1 MDDLLNNDVV
11 RIILI
16 VLLALLFLWFL
27 FKFLLDWAKDKMLK
41 MGGSTGS
48 MSSGSTATR
57 SAASSTTPT
66 RASSSTSTRSAS
78 TSTRSASTA
87 TATRSSTPAR
97 KPRAVKEDLTKVEGI
112 GPKINELLNKDGIY
126 SFADL
131 AKATPTR
138 LNGVLDKAGPRFQMH
153 DPATWPQQAA
163 LAARGDWT
171 GLEALQDRLDAGRR

>member
-1 MDDLLNNDVV
+1 
-11 RIILI
+11 
-16 VLLALLFLWFL
+16 
-27 FKFLLDWAKDKMLK
+27 MLK

-66 RASSSTSTRSAS
+66 RASSSTSTRSASTSTRSAS